1 MLFWQIFC
9 CWKCWFPCQ
18 PVEHLRDALCAYL
31 HKARVSFHWFSCLCI
46 QLSLFGLCWLFFLF
60 LWQIWNALFLRWPV
74 RTIGFN
80 YTGDLIAS
88 ASEDLFIDIV
98 SYMTFFLSFLFL
110 ASFLSSFFSLSF
122 FIALTCFLYCA
133 YLLSLLLRCFLVFCF
148 LSRLLVSFLFC
159 LLACFL
165 SYFHIKK
172 WILNLTN
179 FIKSAYKV
187 RFTPSYI
194 LWNVIDYIISSQC
207 VIYNTPLTLRPINSC
222 VRLYIY
228 ECSDNGWSDK
238 SNKLFL
244 LG

>member
-133 YLLSLLLRCFLVFCF
+133 YLLSLL
-148 LSRLLVSFLFC
+148 C
-159 LLACFL
+159 LLAFFIVLTCFL
-165 SYFHIKK
+165 YCFVA
-172 WILNLTN
+172 
-179 FIKSAYKV
+179 F
-187 RFTPSYI
+187 
-194 LWNVIDYIISSQC
+194 
-207 VIYNTPLTLRPINSC
+207 
-222 VRLYIY
+222 
-228 ECSDNGWSDK
+228 
-238 SNKLFL
+238 LFFAFFLACL
-244 LG
+244 LASFFAC